1 MRLFHKGIVVDP
13 ALIKMA
19 DTRQEARIA
28 VAPAAEG
35 VACANAEGDE
45 QGAPEA
51 KAKDANGNDQ
61 ANEHVERGVAIG
73 RDPVADGFAQAHAAR
88 RGTVFRLRF
97 WLRWGGWLRRFFCG
111 ASVRIPPWGVV
122 LRGHWLSPPSI

>member
-19 DTRQEARIA
+19 DTPQEARIA
-28 VAPAAEG
+28 VAPATEG
-35 VACANAEGDE
+35 IACANAEGDE

-88 RGTVFRLRF
+88 RGTLFRLRF
-97 WLRWGGWLRRFFCG
+97 WLR
-111 ASVRIPPWGVV
+111 
-122 LRGHWLSPPSI
+122 